1 MMAMVKKTKTS
12 AQKSAKGQKVLFFY
26 SPVAYSNPD
35 ASLTAEEKSKLHKAL
50 SNFKAEQR
58 LSFDEEPVLNF
69 LLNASHQLKA
79 GEILFRSNQLRE
91 AREQLTA
98 ISQKT
103 KKFAVAVTREMK
115 AIQQLVRSPALN
127 NLVAG
132 RLNRESLRLEGK
144 TAEELIGILSKFAQ
158 DLETVA
164 AYTKGKSG
172 PAAIGILF
180 QSHLVK
186 LGSLYRYLT
195 NNEPTSTETRPFVDF
210 AAACTDAIVPFS
222 WASAKKYTAR
232 IRKEAE
238 KCNDDQIRKSGGFPN
253 LIEKN
258 GDLVFPFIDPQKT
271 SKPIQKSLPG
281 FYPFL
286 F

>member
-1 MMAMVKKTKTS
+1 MAMVKKTKTS
-12 AQKSAKGQKVLFFY
+12 SQKSAKGQKVLFFY

-103 KKFAVAVTREMK
+103 KKFAVAVTREME

-186 LGSLYRYLT
+186 LGSLFRYLT
-195 NNEPTSTETRPFVDF
+195 KTEPTATETRPFVGF
-210 AAACTDAIVPFS
+210 ATQCTSSIVPFS
-222 WASAKKYTAR
+222 EDSAKKYITR
-232 IRKEAE
+232 IRKEAQE
-238 KCNDDQIRKSGGFPN
+238 SDDEQIKQSCGFPD
-253 LIEKN
+253 LTEKD
-258 GDLVFPFIDPQKT
+258 GCLVFPFLDPQKELR
-271 SKPIQKSLPG
+271 PVQMFLPG
-281 FYPFL
+281 FYPSF